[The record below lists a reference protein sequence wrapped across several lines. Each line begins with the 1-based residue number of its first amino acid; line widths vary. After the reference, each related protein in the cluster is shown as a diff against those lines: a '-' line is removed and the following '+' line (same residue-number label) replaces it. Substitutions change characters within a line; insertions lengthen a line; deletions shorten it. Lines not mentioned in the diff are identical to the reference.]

1 MKKKLSK
8 IIYFIKILYIKNIVD
23 FYNQFKVLN
32 IKNSNKIQ
40 KKIQFIFISN
50 NQKYL
55 DYYEIFF
62 KKILTKF
69 LITFKIIKLPLN
81 INKITLLTSPHVNKK
96 AQEHFCS
103 KKYKLIFYI
112 NNYSFNNNFK
122 LILLILKNKIK
133 NIKFKIKISL

>member
-8 IIYFIKILYIKNIVD
+8 IIYFIKILYIKNLVD

-32 IKNSNKIQ
+32 IKNNNKIQ

-62 KKILTKF
+62 
-69 LITFKIIKLPLN
+69 
-81 INKITLLTSPHVNKK
+81 
-96 AQEHFCS
+96 
-103 KKYKLIFYI
+103 
-112 NNYSFNNNFK
+112 
-122 LILLILKNKIK
+122 
-133 NIKFKIKISL
+133 